1 MEKNFLS
8 YIINKIFF
16 FQEKFLEGKY
26 NKKMNK
32 LNYSNGSLYKSHM
45 TKNAT
50 LTLSV
55 ALEKRKE
62 KVKREIKKLV
72 YENKENLY
80 NLLDYVE
87 NSGNKIFFIK
97 NASKLLKPI
106 KEKEGLILPK
116 KGLFALYINLLTTK
130 KISFSSDTMLIFEK
144 AEVSPYNLLY
154 NFYKW
159 YLFTRN
165 LPGFDEKSVSK
176 LKNLDDFDNPQII
189 ESLSYEDIIKLRQS
203 IDQDREAMEFTLEF
217 MKELE
222 GSKKAFDII
231 KNKDN
236 GANI

>member
-1 MEKNFLS
+1 MWL
-8 YIINKIFF
+8 I
-16 FQEKFLEGKY
+16 
-26 NKKMNK
+26 
-32 LNYSNGSLYKSHM
+32 
-45 TKNAT
+45 
-50 LTLSV
+50 
-55 ALEKRKE
+55 
-62 KVKREIKKLV
+62 
-72 YENKENLY
+72 
-80 NLLDYVE
+80 LL
-87 NSGNKIFFIK
+87 K
-97 NASKLLKPI
+97 KPI

-222 GSKKAFDII
+222 GSKKAFVII